1 MTADWHALLGHGVRA
16 RDLSDLCAAL
26 GPRLA
31 SAWLT
36 PQALADGN
44 PTLLPRDRLEP
55 GEFGVLLHLPNAGPH
70 VHHGV
75 VLPCCWRSTDGR
87 TVPRDLRKLAE
98 RARAAVALSYFRG
111 APSDQQRRRLQELH
125 LCLGDGCGDLSHLV
139 TSPDSAAALLVATLA
154 ISVDGLTVAP
164 DVSASATFSD
174 TLGAGAVNHMLLK
187 RIAAKRAGIRTVLTA
202 PGQGEADPCDG
213 AADAERIKPRDPR
226 EQLGCMLLR
235 MNQPPIGGP
244 LEDRAQWYRSA
255 SEWSGEEA
263 RRSADH
269 FFAEHLVRDVVEHR
283 SLRAVTPGGT
293 LILAATG
300 RAEASLVAIAAH
312 RPAQV
317 IIVTLNDVSRGYADR
332 LAQLLAPAGLHAV
345 RWRMIGL
352 HELTACAP
360 PQNWPQPWSADLTGG
375 NTVAK
380 IRLSDWSRDHRIF
393 RTAIDTPHM
402 DPLNTSLVELDR
414 HVR

>member
-26 GPRLA
+26 GPRLS

-36 PQALADGN
+36 PEALSVGN
-44 PTLLPRDRLEP
+44 PTLAPRDWLKP
-55 GEFGVLLHLPNAGPH
+55 GEFGVLLHLPDAGPH
-70 VHHGV
+70 VHQGV
-75 VLPCCWRSTDGR
+75 VLPCRWKPADER
-87 TVPRDLRKLAE
+87 TLPRDLRKLAE
-98 RARAAVALSYFRG
+98 WARAAVALSYFRG
-111 APSDQQRRRLQELH
+111 APSDEQRRRLQGLH
-125 LCLGDGCGDLSHLV
+125 LCLGDGCGDLSNMV
-139 TSPDSAAALLVATLA
+139 TSPDSASALLMATLA
-154 ISVDGLTVAP
+154 IAVDGLAVAP

-202 PGQGEADPCDG
+202 PGQGEVDPCDG
-213 AADAERIKPRDPR
+213 AADADRIRPRDPR
-226 EQLGCMLLR
+226 EQLGYMLLR
-235 MNQPPIGGP
+235 MNQAPIRGS

-269 FFAEHLVRDVVEHR
+269 FFAEHLVRDVVKHR
-283 SLRAVTPGGT
+283 GLALMASGGT

-317 IIVTLNDVSRGYADR
+317 IIVTLNDESQRFADR
-332 LAQLLAPAGLHAV
+332 LAQLLAPAGLHTV
-345 RWRMIGL
+345 RWRMVRL
-352 HELTACAP
+352 DELTAHTP
-360 PQNWPQPWSADLTGG
+360 PFEWPRPLSADLTGG
-375 NTVAK
+375 NTEAK
-380 IRLSDWSRDHRIF
+380 IRLSDWSRDHGIV
-393 RTAIDTPHM
+393 RTAIDTPRM
-402 DPLNTSLVELDR
+402 DPLKTSLVELDPI
-414 HVR
+414 VR